1 MFLLEH
7 HRHAELPQFPQ
18 GGDAVLSVAGKTG
31 ERFDQDAVNLTLAAI
46 LHHALELCPFGGAG
60 AGDATVGID
69 VHQRPVFITGDQV
82 CVISHLRRKGIELIG
97 RITADA
103 CVGAN
108 PKFGRFADVQRGN
121 DLYLWHNALPP
132 LR

>member
-18 GGDAVLSVAGKTG
+18 GGDAVLGVAGKTG
-31 ERFDQDAVNLTLAAI
+31 ERFDQDAVDLAFAAI

-69 VHQRPVFITGDQV
+69 VHQRPILVARDQV
-82 CVISHLRRKGIELIG
+82 CVIPHL
-97 RITADA
+97 
-103 CVGAN
+103 
-108 PKFGRFADVQRGN
+108 
-121 DLYLWHNALPP
+121 
-132 LR
+132 